1 MLRKER
7 EVPFAHGMKP
17 GTAVSS
23 GPDAR
28 EMFGDYASDR
38 RCICSFTRSFFFFS
52 SVRAN

>member
-1 MLRKER
+1 MLRKEQAM
-7 EVPFAHGMKP
+7 PFAHGANP
-17 GTAVSS
+17 GAAVSS
-23 GPDAR
+23 GPVAP